1 METGEL
7 IMLLRAEEKDIATYA
22 DLAYACAL
30 QGSTSSYPCYADGI
44 KTKADFLTA
53 AHRAVQAQTE
63 ELLLFSENGRVLG
76 WLSYEWIAQDKYLA
90 LQSCNLC
97 DNTAQALTELSG
109 RLRERFPGYAAYFGF
124 PEENRE
130 AVSFLRENGFFCIER
145 SQNHSFFF
153 QKHPPA
159 PFSDPAV
166 VRITRDNFHMLRAV
180 YHPDAKTYWNCERL
194 YKALDDW
201 HIFVYRE
208 GETPLATVFFSG
220 KNGWFE
226 IFGLEFSDGVFRPS
240 VCRCLLSS
248 ALSACRELGADYM
261 TYFCTEA
268 ETEILRR
275 LGFVRIGTYLLYE
288 KTL

>member
-1 METGEL
+1 MQT
-7 IMLLRAEEKDIATYA
+7 
-22 DLAYACAL
+22 
-30 QGSTSSYPCYADGI
+30 
-44 KTKADFLTA
+44 
-53 AHRAVQAQTE
+53 QTE

-97 DNTAQALTELSG
+97 GNTAQALAELSE
-109 RLRERFPGYAAYFGF
+109 RLQKRFPGYAAYFGF

-130 AVSFLRENGFFCIER
+130 AVSFLMENGFALIER

-220 KNGWFE
+220 RNGWFE